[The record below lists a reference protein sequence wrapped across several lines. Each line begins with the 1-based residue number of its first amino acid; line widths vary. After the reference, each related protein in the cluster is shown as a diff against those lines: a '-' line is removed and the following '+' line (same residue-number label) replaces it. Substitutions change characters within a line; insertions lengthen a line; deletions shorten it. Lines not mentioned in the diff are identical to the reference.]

1 MGPGR
6 QMTSQGTS
14 PVTTP
19 RISVVVAF
27 FNNADDLADCL
38 DSIAAQSHPDLE
50 VIMVDD
56 GSTDHSAEIA
66 RAKAAAD
73 PRFRLIQPEHGGPGG
88 ARNRGVEQA
97 RGEFLAFVDGDD
109 LLPANAYELLL
120 HALERS
126 GSDFVSGAVWRVG
139 PKGLNPSALHT
150 LALKGRQTGT
160 HVTKTPRLLYD
171 VSVWNK
177 LFRRSF
183 WDAHQLSFPE
193 QVVWEDLRL
202 MTKAHVL
209 AKAVDVIPDIVYYWR
224 ERAQGKLSITQSR
237 TSISNLRDRM
247 TALDD
252 IDSFIAAHSTTKLL
266 RAHQLKALK
275 NDLWL
280 YVQDLHKVTEAYR
293 AEFADLVNG
302 YLDHVG
308 RRVLRSL
315 PATHKLAYYLVRICG
330 LPQLA
335 ELAAW
340 LVEQPVK
347 QVPMVRSWGRLRADL
362 PFRTGSPGSA
372 ASGGRNPDPPQIR
385 VPARVFRPHWRDLDP
400 FMKVDDISWDQGKLV
415 VTGRAN
421 VPSVDISRRRNT
433 TKIVVLRP
441 PGPIFRRLP
450 IVRPARSFLNP
461 EATAL
466 SEQDRYNYDW
476 SGFRFTVSPR
486 WFRGTG
492 EWQCYMLIRGHG
504 VWRPARVHSPSLG
517 PAERPRPRQVA
528 SGLRFGARWVG
539 LGLNVASWRLGA
551 VVTAVHW
558 PDPRS
563 VEIELEVP
571 SGQAGTG
578 PDDDG
583 SPGPAELVLVRSRGA
598 ATRTFPAVPGETP
611 GRFRALVPLGAL
623 AGAADVVDRVAG
635 PSWMA
640 SDDGMTWDAYLK
652 RPRRPRVRV
661 AWPDNL
667 PETRHLSGGLEAV
680 AGQSRYGDLVIAERT
695 PRPVIDEH
703 EWQPGGRLVLRGS
716 FLGEGL
722 PGAEAGDRYET
733 VLRRIGSADSHV
745 IGFEV
750 RAERFTIEADLDRM
764 PFFGSAI
771 PLRDGEWNLYVR
783 PAGTGSEALAE
794 LKYDHGRLDDATS
807 QREAAGHKWYRLL
820 VTGHDRP
827 MITAEPQLRRVEQ
840 GNFGARALRRGF
852 YPALLRGTPL
862 RDQAFFVSWKG
873 KSCGDNPLGIAEEL
887 RRRGDDRDHLWAVTD
902 WSVAVPEG
910 GTAVLRGTQ
919 EYYEALARSKYIIS
933 NDDMQAPFRK
943 RDGQTY
949 LQTWHGTPLKKIGFD
964 IANPQFISGTA
975 YFDHLAKDI
984 AQWDLLLSPN
994 PFSTP
999 VMRGAFRYEGEICE
1013 YGYPRND
1020 LLGRADAAEVAARV
1034 RDRLGLPAG
1043 KRVVL
1048 YAPTWR
1054 DNQVYANGRRYRF
1067 DMRLDL
1073 ERAWSELGQD
1083 HVILIRGH
1091 HHMADDV
1098 PAGMRP
1104 GFAVNVTAYPD
1115 ITELY
1120 LASDVLVT
1128 DYSSTMFDYAVT
1140 GRPMLFF
1147 TYDLADYRDNLRGF
1161 YFDFEAEAPGPLLAT
1176 SDEVIAGIRDVD
1188 AVAASYRDAY
1198 ERFAARFAS
1207 LDDGKAGARVCD
1219 RLFPA

>member
-1 MGPGR
+1 
-6 QMTSQGTS
+6 
-14 PVTTP
+14 VTTP

-38 DSIAAQSHPDLE
+38 DSIAAQSLADLE

-56 GSTDHSAEIA
+56 GSTDRSAEIA

-150 LALKGRQTGT
+150 LALKGRQAGT
-160 HVTKTPRLLYD
+160 HVTRTPRLLYD

-183 WDAHQLSFPE
+183 WDSRQLAFPE

-202 MTKAHVL
+202 MTRAHVL
-209 AKAVDVIPDIVYYWR
+209 ARAVDVIPDIVYYWR

-237 TSISNLRDRM
+237 TDIANLRDRM

-266 RAHQLKALK
+266 RAHQVKALK

-293 AEFADLVNG
+293 TEFADLVNG
-302 YLDHVG
+302 YLANVG

-315 PATHKLAYYLVRICG
+315 PATHKLAYYLVRIRAM
-330 LPQLA
+330 PQLA

-340 LVEQPVK
+340 LVEQPVR
-347 QVPMVRSWGRLRADL
+347 QVPIVRHRGRLRADL
-362 PFRTGSPGSA
+362 PFQTDSPVKIPG
-372 ASGGRNPDPPQIR
+372 
-385 VPARVFRPHWRDLDP
+385 RVFRPHWRDLDP
-400 FMKVDDISWDQGKLV
+400 YMQVDDITWDQDELV

-421 VPSVDISRRRNT
+421 VPSVDIARRRNT
-433 TKIVVLRP
+433 SKIVVLRP
-441 PGPIFRRLP
+441 PGRRLP
-450 IVRPARSFLNP
+450 RVRPVRSFFHP

-476 SGFRFTVSPR
+476 SGFEFTVSPR
-486 WFRGTG
+486 RFRRPG
-492 EWQCYMLIRGHG
+492 EWQCYMLVRGHG
-504 VWRPARVHSPSLG
+504 VWRPARVHTPVPG
-517 PAERPRPRQVA
+517 RAERPEPRQVA
-528 SGLRFGARWVG
+528 PGLRFGARWAG
-539 LGLNVASWRLGA
+539 LGLNVAAWRLGA
-551 VVTAVHW
+551 VVTAVSW
-558 PDPRS
+558 QDPRS
-563 VEIELEVP
+563 AEIEVEVP
-571 SGQAGTG
+571 SGAA
-578 PDDDG
+578 DA
-583 SPGPAELVLVRSRGA
+583 SPAAAELVLVRSRGA
-598 ATRTFPAVPGETP
+598 AIRSFPAVPHKAP
-611 GRFRALVPLGAL
+611 GRYRALVPLGEL
-623 AGAADVVDRVAG
+623 AGATDVVDRVGQLAG
-635 PSWMA
+635 
-640 SDDGMTWDAYLK
+640 DDGMAWDAYLK
-652 RPRRPRVRV
+652 QPGRPRLRV
-661 AWPDNL
+661 AWPDGR
-667 PETRHLSGGLEAV
+667 PETRHLFAGREAV

-703 EWQPGGRLVLRGS
+703 MWQPGGRLVLRGS
-716 FLGEGL
+716 FLGAA
-722 PGAEAGDRYET
+722 PGERYET

-745 IGFEV
+745 IGFAV
-750 RAERFTIEADLDRM
+750 QDDRFTVEADLDQL

-783 PAGTGSEALAE
+783 PAGTGGEELAE
-794 LKYDHGRLDDATS
+794 LKYDHGRLADVTS
-807 QREAAGHKWYRLL
+807 QREAAGRKWYRLL
-820 VTGHDRP
+820 VTGDGSP
-827 MITAEPQLRRVEQ
+827 LITAKPQLRRVEQ
-840 GNFGARALRRGF
+840 GNFGQRALRRGF
-852 YPALLRGTPL
+852 YPALLRSAPL
-862 RDQAFFVSWKG
+862 RDQVLFISWKG
-873 KSCGDNPLGIAEEL
+873 KSCGDNPLGIAAEL
-887 RRRGDDRDHLWAVTD
+887 RRRGDDREHLWAVTD
-902 WSVAVPEG
+902 WSVPVPAG

-919 EYYEALARSKYIIS
+919 EYYEALARSKYLIS

-943 RDGQTY
+943 RDGQFY
-949 LQTWHGTPLKKIGFD
+949 VQTWHGTPLKKIGFD

-999 VMRGAFRYEGEICE
+999 VMRGAFRYEGEIGE

-1020 LLGRADAAEVAARV
+1020 LLGRSDAAKVAARV
-1034 RDRLGLPAG
+1034 RDRLGLPDG

-1073 ERAWSELGQD
+1073 ERAWAELGQD
-1083 HVILIRGH
+1083 YVFLIRGH

-1120 LASDVLVT
+1120 LVSDLLIT
-1128 DYSSTMFDYAVT
+1128 DYSSTMFDYAAT
-1140 GRPMLFF
+1140 GRPMVFF

-1176 SDEVIAGIRDVD
+1176 SDEVIAAVREAGP
-1188 AVAASYRDAY
+1188 VAASYRDAY
-1198 ERFAARFAS
+1198 ERFAAKFAS

-1219 RLFPA
+1219 RVFPA